1 MEKIVNRLIN
11 DNVKGVD
18 TYFHNGSMWLI
29 FTDKKEWIIEL
40 EKSGNL
46 WYNYGF
52 FLNLFKYL
60 SLDVIENQHY
70 ITKWVEDTIQNGVKD
85 TKYLQLQFSPPVE
98 DTIQNGVKD
107 TKLVNHPLFHQVE
120 DTIQNGVK
128 NTNQMQS
135 HSNFFVEDTIQ
146 NGIKKTN
153 SYHTNGEYGFEDFK
167 QIENVIQDG
176 VKHIN

>member
-40 EKSGNL
+40 EKGGNL

-60 SLDVIENQHY
+60 SLDVVENQHY
-70 ITKWVEDTIQNGVKD
+70 ITKWVEDIIQNGVRNTGTIPYVYTATVEGIIQNGVRDTLYLSMESRGRVVDTIKNGVKD
-85 TKYLQLQFSPPVE
+85 T
-98 DTIQNGVKD
+98 
-107 TKLVNHPLFHQVE
+107 
-120 DTIQNGVK
+120 
-128 NTNQMQS
+128 
-135 HSNFFVEDTIQ
+135 
-146 NGIKKTN
+146 N
-153 SYHTNGEYGFEDFK
+153 SYHTDGEYGFEDLK
-167 QIENVIQDG
+167 QIENVIQNG
-176 VKHIN
+176 NRQ

>member
-85 TKYLQLQFSPPVE
+85 TK
-98 DTIQNGVKD
+98 
-107 TKLVNHPLFHQVE
+107 LVNHPLFRQ
-120 DTIQNGVK
+120 
-128 NTNQMQS
+128 
-135 HSNFFVEDTIQ
+135 VEDTIQ

>member
-29 FTDKKEWIIEL
+29 FTDKKEWVIEL

-85 TKYLQLQFSPPVE
+85 TGDIRKLFSGYVE

-107 TKLVNHPLFHQVE
+107 TGFARKRN
-120 DTIQNGVK
+120 
-128 NTNQMQS
+128 S
-135 HSNFFVEDTIQ
+135 RFVEDTIQ
-146 NGIKKTN
+146 NGIKNTN
-153 SYHTNGEYGFEDFK
+153 SYHTDGEYGFEDFIIVETIVDNGIK
-167 QIENVIQDG
+167 
-176 VKHIN
+176 IN

>member
-85 TKYLQLQFSPPVE
+85 TFFYTVVDFHFVE

-107 TKLVNHPLFHQVE
+107 TKRYERN
-120 DTIQNGVK
+120 K
-128 NTNQMQS
+128 YY
-135 HSNFFVEDTIQ
+135 FVEDTIQ

>member
-85 TKYLQLQFSPPVE
+85 TDWVLYDLGNSVE

-107 TKLVNHPLFHQVE
+107 TLRLSMESRGRVE

-128 NTNQMQS
+128 DTS
-135 HSNFFVEDTIQ
+135 TFTRGIDFIVEDTIK
-146 NGIKKTN
+146 NGVKETN
-153 SYHTNGEYGFEDFK
+153 SYHTDGEYGFEDFIIVEDIVDNGIK
-167 QIENVIQDG
+167 
-176 VKHIN
+176 IN